1 MQIYASTGDE
11 VVSYQN
17 AVKAVNAMK
26 ALGATNVELVDIP
39 GAPTHLNGIYKA
51 LPMARAW
58 FDQLAG
64 Y

>member
-1 MQIYASTGDE
+1 
-11 VVSYQN
+11 
-17 AVKAVNAMK
+17 
-26 ALGATNVELVDIP
+26 VDIP